1 MTQVR
6 LTTADELY
14 WMGSDA
20 RYILV
25 HGRLIEE
32 IPSGIESSQIG
43 GLILTALNIYVRP
56 RKLGQVFGEAAGF
69 ILSRDPDTV
78 VAPDASFLLTAHLP
92 PSELRRKVSPRPPDL
107 AVEVLSASDRRGD
120 IQQKIELYREAN
132 VPLLWVID
140 PDARTATVY
149 QPGRPPVLLR
159 EDDALDGA
167 DVLPGF
173 TLPLAELFAP

>member
-25 HGRLIEE
+25 HGRLIEQM
-32 IPSGIESSQIG
+32 PSGIESSEIG
-43 GLILTALNIYVRP
+43 VLIGTAFNNFVRP
-56 RKLGQVFGEAAGF
+56 RKLGRVFGEQAGF
-69 ILSRDPDTV
+69 ILARDPDTV

-92 PSELRRKVSPRPPDL
+92 PPDQRRKFSPRPPDI

-120 IQQKIELYREAN
+120 IEQKIALYHEAN

-140 PDARTATVY
+140 PEARTATVY
-149 QPGRPPVLLR
+149 QPHHPPVLLR
-159 EDDALDGA
+159 EDDTLDGG

-173 TLPLAELFAP
+173 TLPLTELFDT